1 MMHVLKVELDEL
13 LGELLLQLGEL
24 LLQLAELLLALLN
37 IPPECNTSEIS
48 AE

>member
-13 LGELLLQLGEL
+13 LGEL

-37 IPPECNTSEIS
+37 IPPECNTSENS